1 MGNTIEVSTA
11 SELKDGSMK
20 KVKFQ
25 KTEILLANVGGKF
38 YAVNNKCPHLGGDL
52 SKGKLDGNNII
63 CPRHHSIFDVTDGHV
78 IRWTD
83 WSGLKLSLAKT
94 FKQPRPL
101 KTYKVKEEGEK
112 ILVYVD

>member
-1 MGNTIEVSTA
+1 MSTIVEVSTA

-25 KTEILLANVGGKF
+25 KTEILLAKVGGKF

-63 CPRHHSIFDVTDGHV
+63 CPRHHSIFDLRDGHV

-94 FKQPRPL
+94 FKQPKPL
-101 KTYKVKEEGEK
+101 KTYNVKEDGNK